1 MRGQNRKRARR
12 SPPRQVP
19 LHSRGLGRGIE
30 GAEEGAEALSTSA
43 FQCFRVLFLAIGTQD
58 FN

>member
-1 MRGQNRKRARR
+1 MGKKR
-12 SPPRQVP
+12 PLP
-19 LHSRGLGRGIE
+19 LHSRGLDQGIE

-43 FQCFRVLFLAIGTQD
+43 FQCFRVPFLAIGTHD